1 MKVTNSFRHRLNL
14 LFESLELRLIH
25 ARYPFDR
32 GPLHALSQEC
42 LDHFHLSLDFTLL
55 LTFC

>member
-1 MKVTNSFRHRLNL
+1 
-14 LFESLELRLIH
+14 LRLIH